1 MAFLR
6 RLLFYIIGIG
16 LGVALVKVFFG
27 ERDLDYAYGPQAR
40 VKKIFRTKVIDS
52 TSLVQSELDLSKDSL
67 YYHAVVDGKI
77 KFGESDP
84 RKEPCGEYALF
95 YSHESYP
102 YLIRLQNCGDTV
114 RVLSVEQLPD

>member
-27 ERDLDYAYGPQAR
+27 ERDLDYAYAPQAR

-52 TSLVQSELDLSKDSL
+52 TSLVQPELDLSKDSL

-84 RKEPCGEYALF
+84 RKKPCGEYVLF

-102 YLIRLQNCGDTV
+102 YLIRLENCADTV
-114 RVLSVEQLPD
+114 RVLAVEKYGD